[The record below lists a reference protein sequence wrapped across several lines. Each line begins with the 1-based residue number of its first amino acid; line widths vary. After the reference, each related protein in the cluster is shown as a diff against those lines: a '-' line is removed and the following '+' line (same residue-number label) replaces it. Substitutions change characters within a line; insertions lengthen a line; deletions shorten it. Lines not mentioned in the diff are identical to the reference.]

1 MSVTHLPQR
10 SRAGYIPAAIHP
22 DVAIVRLTRALAAEG
37 LAVSRLADGRLLI
50 HDSPEYRA
58 SGETPTGFVPRYL
71 RWQPPAL
78 DDEPPEAA

>member
-1 MSVTHLPQR
+1 MSVTRLPQR
-10 SRAGYIPAAIHP
+10 NRAGYIPAAIHP

-58 SGETPTGFVPRYL
+58 TGVMPDGKHVPACL
-71 RWQPPAL
+71 RWQPPAP
-78 DDEPPEAA
+78 DEGPEAA